1 MSKIQDAIKK
11 IQSAHTPLG
20 AKVSA
25 RSSDE
30 SLATLVRSADRTPQ
44 ARNDGSIVVVNKD
57 RLRSAGL
64 LAPVN
69 QERDLADQY
78 RKIKRP
84 LLDIASGRVADTLA
98 LANLIMVTSA
108 LPGDGKTFT
117 CINLALSMAMEKDTS
132 VLLVD
137 TDVAKPDISRLFGI
151 DNEPGIIDLL
161 VDTSSSLK
169 DVTLRTD
176 VSGLHILPAGQ
187 RNEHATELLAS
198 RRMAVIITQ
207 LANEYPERIVIFDS
221 PPLLATSEAH
231 VLANLMGQIALV
243 VCADRT
249 PRQAVL
255 ESLAGLDDAKAI
267 NLILNQAGSGF
278 GLFDYGRYGYG
289 ARYGHGRKS
298 QNGQNT

>member
-11 IQSAHTPLG
+11 IQSVRTPID

-25 RSSDE
+25 RSPDK
-30 SLATLVRSADRTPQ
+30 SLATLVRPADHAPQ
-44 ARNDGSIVVVNKD
+44 ARNDGSVVVVDRD

-84 LLDIASGRVADTLA
+84 LLDIASGRKAHSSDLM
-98 LANLIMVTSA
+98 NLIMVASA
-108 LPGDGKTFT
+108 VSGDGKTFT

-137 TDVAKPDISRLFGI
+137 TDVAKPDVSRLFGI
-151 DNEPGIIDLL
+151 DKEPGIIDLL
-161 VDTSSSLK
+161 VDANCSLEE
-169 DVTLRTD
+169 VTLRTD
-176 VSGLHILPAGQ
+176 VPGLHILPAGQ
-187 RNEHATELLAS
+187 RNEHATELFAS

-231 VLANLMGQIALV
+231 ILANLVGQIILV

-267 NLILNQAGSGF
+267 YLILNQAGSGF

-289 ARYGHGRKS
+289 ARYGQGHEPK
-298 QNGQNT
+298 NTQDT

>member
-11 IQSAHTPLG
+11 IQSVRTPLD
-20 AKVSA
+20 AEVSA
-25 RSSDE
+25 QSSVEPLAALARSGE
-30 SLATLVRSADRTPQ
+30 RVPRSRD
-44 ARNDGSIVVVNKD
+44 DGSVVVVDRD

-84 LLDIASGRVADTLA
+84 LLDIASGRKAHSSDLM
-98 LANLIMVTSA
+98 NLIMVASA
-108 LPGDGKTFT
+108 MPGDGKTFT

-137 TDVAKPDISRLFGI
+137 TDVAKPDVSRLFGI
-151 DNEPGIIDLL
+151 DKEPGIIDLL
-161 VDTSSSLK
+161 VDANSSLEE
-169 DVTLRTD
+169 VTLRTD
-176 VSGLHILPAGQ
+176 VPGLHILPAGQ

-231 VLANLMGQIALV
+231 VLANLVGQIALV

-278 GLFDYGRYGYG
+278 GLFDYGRYEYG
-289 ARYGHGRKS
+289 ARYGQGHEPK
-298 QNGQNT
+298 NTQDT

>member
-1 MSKIQDAIKK
+1 MSKIADAIKK
-11 IQSAHTPLG
+11 IQSVRTPLD
-20 AKVSA
+20 AEVSA
-25 RSSDE
+25 QSSVE
-30 SLATLVRSADRTPQ
+30 PLAALVRPADRAP
-44 ARNDGSIVVVNKD
+44 RSRDDGSVVVVDRD

-64 LAPVN
+64 LAPVI

-84 LLDIASGRVADTLA
+84 LLDIASGRKAHSSDLM
-98 LANLIMVTSA
+98 NLIMVASA
-108 LPGDGKTFT
+108 VPGDGKTFT

-137 TDVAKPDISRLFGI
+137 TDVAKPDVSRLFGI
-151 DNEPGIIDLL
+151 DKEPGIIDLL
-161 VDTSSSLK
+161 VDVNCSLEE
-169 DVTLRTD
+169 VTLRTD
-176 VSGLHILPAGQ
+176 VPGLHILPAGQ
-187 RNEHATELLAS
+187 RNEHATELFAS

-221 PPLLATSEAH
+221 PPLLATSDAH
-231 VLANLMGQIALV
+231 VLANLVGQIALV

-255 ESLAGLDDAKAI
+255 EALAGLDDAKAI

-278 GLFDYGRYGYG
+278 SLFDYGRYGYG
-289 ARYGHGRKS
+289 AKYGQGHEPK
-298 QNGQNT
+298 NTQDT